1 MNAGLP
7 NRVHPTYHSLG
18 MHTRSL
24 PRLILGILALF
35 ALGWAQT
42 VGLHRGFMCECGGEE
57 RLTQVDHCHGPHSA
71 TCHEDE
77 DHDLPCPHHDDEDA
91 GDRHQHAA
99 VVDSL
104 VARQQT
110 EAAPQFAVSFQTAGS
125 LNWVETAP
133 KWYHGGPFTAEA
145 APRRSWRVQE
155 WPQRLAQSIALRI

>member
-1 MNAGLP
+1 MP
-7 NRVHPTYHSLG
+7 
-18 MHTRSL
+18 TRSL
-24 PRLILGILALF
+24 PRLILGLLALF

-42 VGLHRGFMCECGGEE
+42 VGLHRGFMCDCGGEE

-71 TCHEDE
+71 VCHEDE
-77 DHDLPCPHHDDEDA
+77 DHDTPCSHDDDEDA

-110 EAAPQFAVSFQTAGS
+110 EAGPQLAVPFQILG
-125 LNWVETAP
+125 LMEWEETAFKGYP
-133 KWYHGGPFTAEA
+133 GSSFTTEA
-145 APRRSWRVQE
+145 VTRRSWRVQE